1 MFEDLKTIIRESIE
15 IKVPALKPETRLYQD
30 LGADFLDMIEIEM
43 AIEDHF
49 KIEIIKD
56 RVIYKTKTL
65 ADLQKEI
72 EKRIKK

>member
-1 MFEDLKTIIRESIE
+1 MRVPELKQ
-15 IKVPALKPETRLYQD
+15 ETRLYKD
-30 LGADFLDMIEIEM
+30 LGADFPDMIEIEM

-49 KIEIIKD
+49 NIEIIKD

-72 EKRIKK
+72 EKRIKQ